1 MLNRLKEHHKKREK
15 EIKARLSDFKKKK
28 NAPDSEFLE
37 EMAFCVFAANS
48 SAKMGLKAAELLKD
62 VLKHGSL
69 EDYKKAVYKKVRF
82 YNKRAEY
89 LFHNK
94 EKLLEKTKKFKKS
107 MTKILNEL
115 EHHERRRFIKENF
128 KGFGMKEASHL
139 LRNLGHEG
147 YCIID
152 KHVLNTLKELEV
164 IKNNKAPKNEKEY
177 LKIEKKI
184 IAFAREHNINLDEL
198 DLAIWSWKTGEI
210 IK

>member
-1 MLNRLKEHHKKREK
+1 MLQNLKAHHSKNKKKIVSRLN
-15 EIKARLSDFKKKK
+15 DFKKNKK
-28 NAPDSEFLE
+28 ASNSKFLE

-62 VLKHGSL
+62 VIENGTL

-89 LFHNK
+89 LYHNK
-94 EKLLEKTKKFKKS
+94 EKLMQKTNELKKPIA
-107 MTKILNEL
+107 KILCEL
-115 EHHERRRFIKENF
+115 EHHERRMFIKENF
-128 KGFGMKEASHL
+128 KGFGMKESSHL

-152 KHVLNTLKELEV
+152 KHVLNTLKELKI
-164 IKNNKAPKNEKEY
+164 IKNNTPPKNEKEY
-177 LKIEKKI
+177 REIEKKI
-184 IAFAREHNINLDEL
+184 IAFAKKHEINIDEL
-198 DLAIWSWKTGEI
+198 DLAIWSYKTGEI